1 MTQRAGEATVNDLVG
16 NAHGNLT
23 EVQQVLAANPGWVNS
38 SAVWN
43 ETPIQAAAHLGN
55 RQIAEY
61 LLDRGAP
68 LDVFVAA
75 MLGRRD
81 DVERFIESDPE
92 LIHARGVHDM
102 PLLYFAAAGHQQDVA
117 EWLLQRGADVND
129 GRGQNT
135 ALHAAVALDHPAMA
149 RWLLDRGADVH
160 ALDYENKTP
169 LEVSIEQNRSEI
181 AEPLRQRDAAL

>member
-1 MTQRAGEATVNDLVG
+1 MAQSADEATINDLVG
-16 NAHGNLT
+16 NAHGNLI
-23 EVQQVLAANPGWVNS
+23 EVQQLLAAKPEWINR

-43 ETPIQAAAHLGN
+43 ETPVQAAAHMGN

-61 LLDRGAP
+61 LLDGGAP

-81 DVERFIESDPE
+81 DVERFIKSDPE
-92 LIHARGVHDM
+92 LIHARGVHEM
-102 PLLYFAAAGHQQDVA
+102 PLLYFAAAGDQQDVV

-181 AEPLRQRDAAL
+181 AELLRGQDAAS